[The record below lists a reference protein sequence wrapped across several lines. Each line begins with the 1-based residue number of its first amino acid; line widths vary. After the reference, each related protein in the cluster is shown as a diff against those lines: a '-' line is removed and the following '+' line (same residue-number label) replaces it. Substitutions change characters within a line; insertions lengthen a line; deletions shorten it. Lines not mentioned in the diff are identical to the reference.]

1 MFSKDVPQ
9 NLHRQVIGQGIQVSA
24 VFAKA
29 SSSTL
34 KSSIIPN
41 VLRVKG
47 GGRRSEGVG
56 GLRHSLSRYWQSW
69 GRQGFSPRASL
80 KTAVPTTLLLVS
92 EVHFMVLTCR
102 MGK

>member
-9 NLHRQVIGQGIQVSA
+9 NLHRQVMGQGIQVSA

-41 VLRVKG
+41 VLGVKG
-47 GGRRSEGVG
+47 GGRRNWVG

>member
-9 NLHRQVIGQGIQVSA
+9 NLHRQVMGQGIQVSA
-24 VFAKA
+24 AFAKA

-34 KSSIIPN
+34 KSSIIPS

-56 GLRHSLSRYWQSW
+56 GLCHSLSRYW
-69 GRQGFSPRASL
+69 
-80 KTAVPTTLLLVS
+80 
-92 EVHFMVLTCR
+92 
-102 MGK
+102 